1 MKKILFIVIDGLG
14 EKPIPQ
20 LNNQTPLEAAT
31 TPNLDYLAKN
41 GVCGVVQPFK
51 FSWQPYPTSDV
62 AHLGLFGYDPKK
74 YYLGRGV
81 YEVSGIGMKLKEG
94 DIALRVNFGTVDK
107 NLKIFDRRAQR
118 IEDTQPL
125 VKSCQGIKIKG
136 VEFILKKSYG
146 HRAGLILRGKN
157 LSPEI
162 TDGDPHKIGVKVRKI
177 KPKRKSESAEFT
189 ANILNQFLEKTH
201 KILEKHPLNKK
212 RVKQG
217 LLPANY
223 LLVRGAG
230 QLKKVPSFKQKYG
243 LSAACIAGG
252 ALYKGIAKVL
262 GMKIIRV
269 PGATG
274 KPNTN
279 LKNKFFYAK
288 KFLKQYDFIFLHI
301 KATDNLAEDGN
312 FLGKKMF
319 IEKIDKKI
327 STVSK
332 LNNTL
337 VIVTAD
343 HNTCSLLKRHCN
355 GAVPLLIWGANKK
368 DDVSHF
374 SEKDC
379 KNGMLKKIPALN
391 LMKKIFDWQNF

>member
-1 MKKILFIVIDGLG
+1 MKKILLIVIDGLG
-14 EKPIPQ
+14 ERPIPQ
-20 LNNQTPLEAAT
+20 LDNKTPLEAAI

-41 GVCGVVQPFK
+41 GVCGMVQPFK

-62 AHLGLFGYDPKK
+62 AHLGLFGYDPNK

-81 YEVSGIGMKLKEG
+81 YETTGIGMKLKKG
-94 DIALRVNFGTVDK
+94 DVALRVNFGTVDK
-107 NLKIFDRRAQR
+107 NLKIVDRRAQR
-118 IEDTQPL
+118 IENTQPL
-125 VKSCQGIKIKG
+125 VKACQGIKIKG
-136 VEFILKKSYG
+136 IEFILKKSYG

-157 LSPEI
+157 LSSKI
-162 TDGDPHKIGVKVRKI
+162 TDGDPHKTGVKVNKI
-177 KPKRKSESAEFT
+177 KPKDKSPEAKFT
-189 ANILNQFLEKTH
+189 AEVLNKFLEKTH
-201 KILEKHPLNKK
+201 QILEKHPLNKK
-212 RVKQG
+212 RAQQG

-230 QLKKVPSFKQKYG
+230 QFKKVPSFKQIYN
-243 LSAACIAGG
+243 LNTACIAGG
-252 ALYKGIAKVL
+252 ALYKGVAKIL
-262 GMKIIRV
+262 GMKLIKV

-301 KATDNLAEDGN
+301 KATDNLAEDGK
-312 FLGKKMF
+312 FLEKKEF
-319 IEKIDKKI
+319 IERIDKNI

-337 VIVTAD
+337 VVVTAD

-355 GAVPLLIWGANKK
+355 GPVPLLIWGAHKK
-368 DDVSHF
+368 DKVNQF
-374 SEKDC
+374 SERACKD
-379 KNGMLKKIPALN
+379 GELKKIPALK
-391 LMKKIFDWQNF
+391 LMRKILDWQNF

>member
-1 MKKILFIVIDGLG
+1 MKKILFVVIDGLG

-20 LNNQTPLEAAT
+20 LDNKTPLEAAK

-41 GVCGVVQPFK
+41 GVCGLVQPFK

-62 AHLGLFGYDPKK
+62 AHLGLFGYNPQK

-81 YEVSGIGMKLKEG
+81 YETAGIGMKLKKG
-94 DIALRVNFGTVDK
+94 DVALRVNFGTVDN
-107 NLKIFDRRAQR
+107 NLKIIDRRAQR
-118 IEDTQPL
+118 IENTQAL
-125 VKSCQGIKIKG
+125 VKACQGIKIKG

-157 LSPEI
+157 LSSEI
-162 TDGDPHKIGVKVRKI
+162 TDGDPHKIGVKAIKI
-177 KPKRKSESAEFT
+177 QAKDKSLEAKFT
-189 ANILNQFLEKTH
+189 AEILNKFLEKTH
-201 KILEKHPLNKK
+201 QILIKHPLNKK
-212 RVKQG
+212 RVQQG

-230 QLKKVPSFKQKYG
+230 MLKKVPSFKQMYN
-243 LSAACIAGG
+243 LNAACIAGG
-252 ALYKGIAKVL
+252 ALYKGIGKIL
-262 GMKIIRV
+262 GMKLIRV

-288 KFLKQYDFIFLHI
+288 KSLKQYDFLFLHI

-312 FLGKKMF
+312 FLGKKTF
-319 IEKIDKKI
+319 IEKIDKNI

-337 VIVTAD
+337 VVVTAD

-355 GAVPLLIWGANKK
+355 GPVPLLIWGANKK
-368 DDVSHF
+368 DEVSQF
-374 SEKDC
+374 SERTC
-379 KNGMLKKIPALN
+379 KEGVLKKIPALK
-391 LMKKIFDWQNF
+391 LMRKILDWQNF